1 VKPGP
6 TARAALVL
14 VAFLAV
20 FTIVDRMSAPD
31 GTRRTAAAPPA
42 SAAPD
47 TRAAATTTTAAPTTT
62 RAPTTTA
69 PPTTR
74 RPTGSTRRPVGGVTV
89 QVLNGVWVDGLA
101 HRVAAQVR
109 TAGYQV
115 VAANTALGN
124 YSASRVYYTAGTG
137 PTPRRS
143 GTASRPSPGSSRPRP
158 TCPTG
163 SPCTWSSAGTTPG
176 SERPR
181 PAAPAG
187 PRTIAGAGAPSPP
200 RAAGRPA
207 WPARRGR
214 APGRRRSPR
223 PARRCRRG

>member
-1 VKPGP
+1 MKPGP

-20 FTIVDRMSAPD
+20 FTIVDRMSVPD

-62 RAPTTTA
+62 RAPHTTA

-89 QVLNGVWVDGLA
+89 QVHNGVWVDGQA

-124 YSASRVYYTAGTG
+124 YSASRVYYTAGHRADAEAFRDRF
-137 PTPRRS
+137 P
-143 GTASRPSPGSSRPRP
+143 AFSRVEPAPPNLSDRVALHVVIGKDYPGV
-158 TCPTG
+158 
-163 SPCTWSSAGTTPG
+163 
-176 SERPR
+176 
-181 PAAPAG
+181 
-187 PRTIAGAGAPSPP
+187 
-200 RAAGRPA
+200 
-207 WPARRGR
+207 
-214 APGRRRSPR
+214 
-223 PARRCRRG
+223 